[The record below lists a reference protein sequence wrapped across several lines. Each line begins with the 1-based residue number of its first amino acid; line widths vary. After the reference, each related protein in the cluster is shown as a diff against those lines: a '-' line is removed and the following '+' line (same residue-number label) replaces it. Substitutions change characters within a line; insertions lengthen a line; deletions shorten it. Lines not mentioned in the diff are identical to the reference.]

1 MIIPFQYNLNFFGG
15 TEYAAKYFH
24 KNILPNK
31 KKFNNY
37 QCIILPGLMPDFQNI
52 INNPKEI
59 ILWMHNP
66 FSQLQNELLF
76 NILDP
81 RFLKKLKY
89 VIVLSNC
96 HKEIIKKE
104 LGIPE
109 NKIII
114 ISYGFDPIIKNEN
127 KFNEVEKIK
136 IIYTSS
142 ADRGLEILCESL
154 KYIEEDFE
162 LKIFSNIYPDLLEEN
177 NIFSQSSKDKRVVF
191 FGQTPRNTVRKYF
204 SESHIWAYPSI
215 FLETFCLSLVEGIS
229 AECLS
234 IYPNIGA
241 LKETSNG
248 IGICY
253 EYEDNKDLHAK
264 LFAKILTDSI
274 IKIKNKEFNPKNQ
287 AQTIEESYNWKKFEK
302 DWERLHEKL

>member
-1 MIIPFQYNLNFFGG
+1 MIPFQYNSNFFGG

-31 KKFNNY
+31 EKFYNY
-37 QCIILPGLMPDFQNI
+37 QCIILPGLMPDSQSI

-59 ILWMHNP
+59 ILWLHNP
-66 FSQLQNELLF
+66 FSQLQDELLF

-114 ISYGFDPIIKNEN
+114 ISYGFDPITKNEN

-204 SESHIWAYPSI
+204 SESHIWAYPST

-287 AQTIEESYNWKKFEK
+287 SQTIEESYNWKKFEK

>member
-1 MIIPFQYNLNFFGG
+1 MIPFQYNSNFFGG

-31 KKFNNY
+31 EKFYNY
-37 QCIILPGLMPDFQNI
+37 QCIILPGLMPDSQSI

-59 ILWMHNP
+59 ILWLHNP
-66 FSQLQNELLF
+66 FSQLQDELLF

-114 ISYGFDPIIKNEN
+114 ISYGFDPITKNEN

-162 LKIFSNIYPDLLEEN
+162 LKIFSN
-177 NIFSQSSKDKRVVF
+177 NIQ
-191 FGQTPRNTVRKYF
+191 
-204 SESHIWAYPSI
+204 
-215 FLETFCLSLVEGIS
+215 
-229 AECLS
+229 
-234 IYPNIGA
+234 
-241 LKETSNG
+241 
-248 IGICY
+248 IC
-253 EYEDNKDLHAK
+253 
-264 LFAKILTDSI
+264 
-274 IKIKNKEFNPKNQ
+274 
-287 AQTIEESYNWKKFEK
+287 
-302 DWERLHEKL
+302 

>member
-1 MIIPFQYNLNFFGG
+1 M
-15 TEYAAKYFH
+15 
-24 KNILPNK
+24 
-31 KKFNNY
+31 
-37 QCIILPGLMPDFQNI
+37 
-52 INNPKEI
+52 
-59 ILWMHNP
+59 
-66 FSQLQNELLF
+66 
-76 NILDP
+76 
-81 RFLKKLKY
+81 
-89 VIVLSNC
+89 
-96 HKEIIKKE
+96 
-104 LGIPE
+104 
-109 NKIII
+109 
-114 ISYGFDPIIKNEN
+114 
-127 KFNEVEKIK
+127 
-136 IIYTSS
+136 
-142 ADRGLEILCESL
+142 
-154 KYIEEDFE
+154 
-162 LKIFSNIYPDLLEEN
+162 LEEN

-287 AQTIEESYNWKKFEK
+287 SQTIEKSYNWKKFEK
-302 DWERLHEKL
+302 DWERLYEKL